1 VEGRDHIEAT
11 NTTTGHGAE
20 TILVAPTEKLMNEIV
35 EPMLKRLASQTD
47 PRVVALLRQQ
57 PLREILSD
65 LDSSDRHVAGLALEA
80 LALKLMRLFDM
91 DYVAT
96 RLRGA
101 QTGGTEVDLVFQST
115 RLVFTRWQIQCKNA
129 ARMSIDDV
137 ARAVGLT
144 HVLKSNAVV
153 VVTTG
158 TVEAE
163 ARRYANEVMV
173 DSSLAIVLIGGED
186 LKVIAGNPTRIV
198 DIFEREARRAM
209 DLKKLEI
216 EGT

>member
-1 VEGRDHIEAT
+1 MTEDGHLEAT
-11 NTTTGHGAE
+11 KDATGNSAQ

-35 EPMLKRLASQTD
+35 EPVLERLASQTD
-47 PRVVALLRQQ
+47 PRVVALLRH
-57 PLREILSD
+57 PLGKLLSD
-65 LDSSDRHVAGLALEA
+65 VDSSDTHVAELALEA
-80 LALKLMRLFDM
+80 LALKLMRLLNM

-101 QTGGTEVDLVFQST
+101 ETRGTEVDLVCQST

-137 ARAVGLT
+137 AREVGLT
-144 HVLKSNAVV
+144 HLLNSSAVL

-158 TVEAE
+158 TVDPE
-163 ARRYANEVMV
+163 ARRYADQVMT
-173 DSSLAIVLIGGED
+173 DSSLAIVLIDGED
-186 LKVIAGNPTRIV
+186 LKVIAENPTRIV
-198 DIFEREARRAM
+198 DIFEREARHAM
-209 DLKKLEI
+209 ELKKLEI

>member
-1 VEGRDHIEAT
+1 MEGRGHIEAT
-11 NTTTGHGAE
+11 KNPTGNGTQ

-35 EPMLKRLASQTD
+35 EPMLKRLATQAD
-47 PRVVALLRQQ
+47 PRVVALLRQ
-57 PLREILSD
+57 PLGKLLSD
-65 LDSSDRHVAGLALEA
+65 LHSSDTHGAGLALEA
-80 LALKLMRLFDM
+80 VALNLMRLLKM

-101 QTGGTEVDLVFQST
+101 ETGGVEVDLVCQST

-137 ARAVGLT
+137 AREVGLT
-144 HVLKSNAVV
+144 HLLNSSAVI

-158 TVEAE
+158 TVDPE
-163 ARRYANEVMV
+163 ARRYADQVMA
-173 DSSLAIVLIGGED
+173 DSSLAIVLIDGAD
-186 LKVIAGNPTRIV
+186 LKAIAANPTRIV
-198 DIFEREARRAM
+198 DIFEREARHAM
-209 DLKKLEI
+209 ELKKLEI

>member
-1 VEGRDHIEAT
+1 MAEHGYSGTTKNAT
-11 NTTTGHGAE
+11 ANGAQ
-20 TILVAPTEKLMNEIV
+20 TILVAPTEKLTNEIV
-35 EPMLKRLASQTD
+35 EPMLRRLASQAD
-47 PRVVALLRQQ
+47 PRVVALLRQ
-57 PLREILSD
+57 PLREILPD
-65 LDSSDRHVAGLALEA
+65 LDNSDRHVAGLALEA
-80 LALKLMRLFDM
+80 VALNLMRLLNM

-101 QTGGTEVDLVFQST
+101 ETGGVEVDLVCQST

-137 ARAVGLT
+137 AREVGLT
-144 HVLKSNAVV
+144 HLLKSNGVV

-163 ARRYANEVMV
+163 ARRYANEVMA
-173 DSSLAIVLIGGED
+173 DSSLAIVLIDGAD
-186 LKVIAGNPTRIV
+186 LTAIADGPTHIV
-198 DIFEREARRAM
+198 PIFEREACHAM
-209 DLKKLEI
+209 ELKKLEI

>member
-1 VEGRDHIEAT
+1 MTEHGYTGTTKTAT
-11 NTTTGHGAE
+11 GNGAHN
-20 TILVAPTEKLMNEIV
+20 ILVAPTEKLMNEIV
-35 EPMLKRLASQTD
+35 EPMLKRLATQAD
-47 PRVVALLRQQ
+47 PRVVALLRQ

-65 LDSSDRHVAGLALEA
+65 IDNADTHVAGLALEA
-80 LALKLMRLFDM
+80 VALNLMRLLNM

-101 QTGGTEVDLVFQST
+101 ETGGVEVDLVCQST

-137 ARAVGLT
+137 AREVGLT
-144 HVLKSNAVV
+144 HPLKSNAVV

-158 TVEAE
+158 TVDAE
-163 ARRYANEVMV
+163 ARRYADQVMA
-173 DSSLAIVLIGGED
+173 DSSLAIVLIDGED
-186 LKVIAGNPTRIV
+186 LKAIAENPTRIV
-198 DIFEREARRAM
+198 DIFEREARHAM
-209 DLKKLEI
+209 ELKKLEI